1 MLHQYAACLAPA
13 EGAAAPAAPPVSA
26 EGRAECASGV
36 LGVLLWASQ
45 HALAPLA
52 EQAAAQLSRL
62 AADELCGLQA
72 RVRVV

>member
-1 MLHQYAACLAPA
+1 MLHQYAACLTPA
-13 EGAAAPAAPPVSA
+13 EGDAAPPVSA
-26 EGRAECASGV
+26 EQRAECASGV

-52 EQAAAQLSRL
+52 EQAAAHLSSL